1 MNGFAIHRRVLTIG
15 MAAALALP
23 LLGSAA
29 QAGSSI
35 VVATFPKNWE
45 DAYRKVITPM
55 LAAQGIELT
64 IAPALTTLQIAN
76 TLAAKKAGAAPPY
89 DALLLSPGDTAVAK
103 DNDLIVK
110 IDPSKLKNWSKLD
123 KQFQTEYG
131 PVVTIEFCGIGYNP
145 DLVPKPS
152 GYKVLFEDPAYKGK
166 VSFNSFESNTE
177 IMAFSQIAAAFGKG
191 PMDMDALFKL
201 FKDKK
206 DQIGPIVDTTQH
218 QMSMFQQ
225 KEIAVFMAC
234 TNNVAQL
241 QSLGVHAEFVGPKE
255 GTPAVPV
262 VIHMT
267 KGAKDPDAVY
277 AYMDAAID
285 AAAQTKLTAP
295 PVELFPTN
303 SDVELTDS
311 IKRFVTKDK
320 VKDFVYLDWVTVAKN
335 RAEWTKAYDRA
346 VKGQ

>member
-1 MNGFAIHRRVLTIG
+1 LGKIG
-15 MAAALALP
+15 IGIAAGLVLP
-23 LLGSAA
+23 LLSALA
-29 QAGSSI
+29 HADGSI

-45 DAYRKVITPM
+45 DSYRKIIVPM
-55 LAAQGIELT
+55 LAAEGTEVT

-76 TLAAKKAGAAPPY
+76 TLAAKKAGAPPPY

-110 IDPSKLKNWSKLD
+110 IDPSKLKNWNKLD
-123 KQFQTEYG
+123 PQFRTEYG

-152 GYKVLFEDPAYKGK
+152 GYKVLFEDPVYKGK
-166 VSFNSFESNTE
+166 VAFNSFESNTE
-177 IMAFSQIAAAFGKG
+177 IMAFSEIARIFGKG

-218 QMSMFQQ
+218 EMSMFAQ

-234 TNNVAQL
+234 TGNIAQL
-241 QSLGVHAEFVGPKE
+241 QALGVHAEFAAPETGI
-255 GTPAVPV
+255 PAVPV
-262 VIHMT
+262 VIHMAKGT
-267 KGAKDPDAVY
+267 KNPDAVY
-277 AYMDAAID
+277 QYMDAAIS
-285 AAAQTKLTAP
+285 AEAQRKLTAP

-311 IKRFVTKDK
+311 IKRFVTKEK
-320 VKDFVYLDWVTVAKN
+320 LKDFVYLDWVTVAKN
-335 RAEWTKAYDRA
+335 RALWTKQYDRA
-346 VKGQ
+346 VKE